1 MGAVKTNNNI
11 EFNNLKKQL
20 NDKIEKSYPI
30 VKKQVEDLIKKNQEE
45 FKKKPENKIVEKT
58 LENHRFYYDSQFKK
72 YIGIGYEHI
81 NKKVKSFKSTIE
93 QGFKIISDIYK
104 EKKIKLKKCNEDKK
118 NLDKL
123 LDSVNGENVTDYNLI
138 SANFEEINN
147 YYSNIKKNC
156 NVNLLKNKIDEKIK
170 VLEKFYKIDI
180 DRHVKE
186 CLDDVL
192 NEIDPDGDGVISDI
206 ELDIDNDGVISD
218 LDEKQFISRINDI
231 VKKKCTHPKKIPLD
245 KLAKEIGII
254 FNKRLKT
261 QDKKGAGYKI
271 IYGGGNSSNNLKNIS
286 NEIKINSN

>member
-1 MGAVKTNNNI
+1 M
-11 EFNNLKKQL
+11 
-20 NDKIEKSYPI
+20 KI
-30 VKKQVEDLIKKNQEE
+30 
-45 FKKKPENKIVEKT
+45 
-58 LENHRFYYDSQFKK
+58 
-72 YIGIGYEHI
+72 
-81 NKKVKSFKSTIE
+81 
-93 QGFKIISDIYK
+93 
-104 EKKIKLKKCNEDKK
+104 KK

-147 YYSNIKKNC
+147 YYSNIKNNC

-286 NEIKINSN
+286 NEIKINSNEKQIDEYITKKIEEEVKKISSKREKKIKESTEKCKKKINNYFSQLESKDDIFFFKWNEINEIDFNKKVENLLVECSFNDNLVDLIEKKKTDLILKKKE